1 MPELTWKRA
10 EFRILPLHG
19 VRLDGE
25 NAREKRDRLAS
36 LIRSGDPD
44 LLVLNG
50 DTFRSPVSEKE
61 AMESA
66 RTLLEP
72 ARDAG
77 IPFVFTF
84 GEGERKCGLTDEV
97 LYGILSTL
105 PGCVLPDRAEETD
118 GFTDGTVPVFREG
131 RRTPALILRLFDTH
145 TETTAYERDYGSP
158 GRSRLPYPLYT
169 PHYMDGVRFNQ
180 TVWFDRDVERLAGKY
195 GRRIPELFFFH
206 TPTPEHAQLPLNQ
219 GRGCFDGVIREER
232 KCQTVNG
239 GITMAA
245 AESRTVLAV
254 ICGHEEKNDYYA
266 DWAGMRMGVEP
277 SFDHGAWIVSVR
289 DPDNPAV
296 RIERI

>member
-19 VRLDGE
+19 VRLDAE
-25 NAREKRDRLAS
+25 NAAEKRDRLAS
-36 LIRSGDPD
+36 LIWSGDPD

-61 AMESA
+61 AMESV
-66 RTLLEP
+66 RTFLEP

-97 LYGILSTL
+97 LYGILSAL

-118 GFTDGTVPVFREG
+118 GFTDGTVPVRREG
-131 RRTPALILRLFDTH
+131 KSSPVLILRLFDTH

-180 TVWFDRDVERLAGKY
+180 TVWFDRDIERLAERY
-195 GRRIPELFFFH
+195 EARIPELFFFH

-219 GRGCFDGVIREER
+219 GRGGFDGVIREER